1 MNILFTAIQLFV
13 LLFAITIHETA
24 HGWAAMKKGDLTAY
38 SMGRV
43 SLNPLAHIDPFGTI
57 LVPLLLVLLRAP
69 AFGWAKPVPVNPFN
83 LKNPRRDSLWISAAG
98 PASNILTAIVALGL
112 IILLKAVSPGV
123 QLFFE
128 NLSTFQATRAGG
140 AVGISLVNGLALILF
155 FAVLVNT
162 YLAVFNLIPIPPLD
176 GGGVLIGLL
185 SPAAASSYER
195 IRPYGFL
202 LVMGLIYLRVLDII
216 IQPILSLI
224 FTVIFIKL

>member
-43 SLNPLAHIDPFGTI
+43 SLNPLVHIDLFGTI
-57 LVPLLLVLLRAP
+57 ILPLLLVLLRAP

-83 LKNPRRDSLWISAAG
+83 LKNPRRDGLWISAAG
-98 PASNILTAIVALGL
+98 PASNILTAVVALGL
-112 IILLKAVSPGV
+112 IVLLKAVSPEV
-123 QLFFE
+123 QLFFM
-128 NLSTFQATRAGG
+128 NMKASFSAG
-140 AVGISLVNGLALILF
+140 GISLINGLALILF

-176 GGGVLIGLL
+176 GSGVLMGLL
-185 SPAAASSYER
+185 SPEAASSYER

-202 LVMGLIYLRVLDII
+202 LVIGLIYLGVLNII

-224 FTVIFIKL
+224 FTVIFIPL